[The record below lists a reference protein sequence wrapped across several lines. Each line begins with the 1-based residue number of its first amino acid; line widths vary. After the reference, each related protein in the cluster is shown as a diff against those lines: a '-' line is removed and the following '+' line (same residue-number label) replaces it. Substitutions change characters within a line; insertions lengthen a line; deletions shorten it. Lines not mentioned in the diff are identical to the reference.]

1 MKMMRYIVNKEVGVI
16 TMILDVKIQ
25 VGKKE
30 ENYIQ
35 KQENS
40 K

>member
-30 ENYIQ
+30 ENYI
-35 KQENS
+35 
-40 K
+40 